1 MKTKLTTLIIN
12 VGLMLA
18 ASVTAQTF
26 TTLHNFT
33 GGTGGA
39 GPGGG
44 VILSGNILYGTAGS
58 GGRWGGG
65 TVFAVNTNGTGF
77 TNLYNFNASSDG
89 AGPNGVVLSGSI
101 LYGTTGVGGANGLGT
116 IFAVNNNGT
125 GFTNMHNFAGGSTG
139 ANPLAGLIVSGNTL
153 YGTCSTGSTNAT
165 FGGNVGT
172 VFAINTTGTDF
183 TTLTSGNGL
192 FDPWCVLTLSSNT
205 LYGTASTGGDLTWGT
220 VFAVN
225 TNGMGFTNLYSFSGR
240 DGSGPVAGLNL
251 SGNTLYG
258 TTTEGGTWGS
268 GTVFAVNTDGT
279 GFRTIY
285 NFTATST
292 PNPYNGGSNS
302 DGALPY
308 GGVILSGNS
317 LYGTA
322 RYGGS
327 SGNGTV
333 FGVNT
338 DGTDFRNVYN
348 FKAVSTGGANPQAG
362 LILSGTTLFGTT
374 TTGGSGTAFSIA
386 LPGPPSVEI
395 QPTNSSITI
404 PLGSNVALAVSVSGT
419 GPFSYQWQL
428 NGTNLPN
435 DIITTVAGN
444 GAFDYSGD
452 GGAATN
458 AALWGPEGVAV
469 DATGNLFIA
478 DTDNNRIRKVG
489 TNGIISTVAGNGLYT
504 YGDGGAA
511 TNAGLSADGVT
522 VDATGNLFIAD
533 TYNNRIRKVGADGI
547 IATVAGNGYVNPS
560 NGYGGGYSG
569 DGGAATNA
577 ELNLPQGV
585 AVDATGNLFIAD
597 TVNNRIREVGTNGI
611 INTVAGNGY
620 VNPYT
625 GSGGYSG
632 DGGAA
637 TNAELN
643 GPIDVAVDATGNLF
657 IADTYN
663 NRIRKV
669 GANGIIATVA
679 GNGLYTYGDGGAA
692 TNAEL
697 YWPFGVAVDAT
708 GNVFIADTYNNVI
721 REVGTNGT
729 ITTVA
734 GGGTN
739 SLGDGDAAINAELN
753 QPTGVAVDATGNLF
767 IADYFNARIRKVAFD
782 PSVLTPILML
792 NAVGF
797 ENTGVYRV
805 VVSNPY
811 GSTTSSVVTLTV
823 TLPVVLSAP
832 QVIGKTN
839 FTFLLSVPAGSNYV
853 VQASTNLSYWSNVS
867 TSTMPVI
874 GSITLTNAI
883 SGYNRR
889 FYRAYLK

>member
-1 MKTKLTTLIIN
+1 
-12 VGLMLA
+12 
-18 ASVTAQTF
+18 
-26 TTLHNFT
+26 
-33 GGTGGA
+33 
-39 GPGGG
+39 
-44 VILSGNILYGTAGS
+44 
-58 GGRWGGG
+58 
-65 TVFAVNTNGTGF
+65 
-77 TNLYNFNASSDG
+77 
-89 AGPNGVVLSGSI
+89 
-101 LYGTTGVGGANGLGT
+101 
-116 IFAVNNNGT
+116 
-125 GFTNMHNFAGGSTG
+125 
-139 ANPLAGLIVSGNTL
+139 
-153 YGTCSTGSTNAT
+153 
-165 FGGNVGT
+165 
-172 VFAINTTGTDF
+172 
-183 TTLTSGNGL
+183 
-192 FDPWCVLTLSSNT
+192 
-205 LYGTASTGGDLTWGT
+205 
-220 VFAVN
+220 
-225 TNGMGFTNLYSFSGR
+225 
-240 DGSGPVAGLNL
+240 
-251 SGNTLYG
+251 
-258 TTTEGGTWGS
+258 
-268 GTVFAVNTDGT
+268 
-279 GFRTIY
+279 
-285 NFTATST
+285 
-292 PNPYNGGSNS
+292 
-302 DGALPY
+302 
-308 GGVILSGNS
+308 
-317 LYGTA
+317 
-322 RYGGS
+322 
-327 SGNGTV
+327 
-333 FGVNT
+333 
-338 DGTDFRNVYN
+338 
-348 FKAVSTGGANPQAG
+348 
-362 LILSGTTLFGTT
+362 
-374 TTGGSGTAFSIA
+374 
-386 LPGPPSVEI
+386 
-395 QPTNSSITI
+395 
-404 PLGSNVALAVSVSGT
+404 
-419 GPFSYQWQL
+419 
-428 NGTNLPN
+428 
-435 DIITTVAGN
+435 
-444 GAFDYSGD
+444 
-452 GGAATN
+452 
-458 AALWGPEGVAV
+458 VAV